1 MCTLTDRAIERLRA
15 ALQQEQLQ
23 HQRHRTAWATERA
36 LLRRLLDEA
45 RDERDRAR
53 DALALWTAGEYEAG
67 LVVERA
73 LEREQRALAD
83 AARVAADRDR
93 AIELL
98 RRLAPTDPD
107 VQAIR
112 RSSGSGEYGA
122 ANG

>member
-1 MCTLTDRAIERLRA
+1 MGTLTDRAIERLRA
-15 ALQQEQLQ
+15 ALQQVQLQ
-23 HQRHRTAWATERA
+23 HQRHRAAWFTERA

-53 DALALWTAGEYEAG
+53 DALALWSAHEYDAG
-67 LVVERA
+67 LVVERV

-83 AARVAADRDR
+83 AARVAAERDR
-93 AIELL
+93 ALELL
-98 RRLAPTDPD
+98 RQRAPMDPD